1 MSRNMVEV
9 NQAIFSRL
17 DDHCASHDLALK
29 NAGTPRWVESRS
41 PDRRFIKAAHLIDR
55 VSMGPTRT
63 ILRFDLDGTSYFTCL
78 GLSRDVEIS
87 GVPFVSPTPGQA
99 TTCIYEAIPRPVLDL
114 SIIRQFVEFSDS
126 TADDSYQGHPADG
139 LLTVFPQ
146 MAVGQF
152 PELPAEET
160 WRYFFLITLCEVRES
175 SWMSEDLIQTLRA
188 VCELDPSK
196 IPYRT
201 LCRSIFDTD
210 PSALFLALYR
220 CIEAL
225 YAYDSAKRVGRAL
238 DLDADWSE
246 IAVAL
251 EDEIGWH
258 PREEGSLEKLMQLA
272 ELFDLNGICVALKV
286 TDVPLEKDAM
296 ARRAAK
302 AVYKMRNSLV
312 HYRPSHHKVDIGG
325 TDWDKS
331 CAYLASIVLSIYYAV
346 FFGAA

>member
-1 MSRNMVEV
+1 MSRSMVEV

-29 NAGTPRWVESRS
+29 NAGAPRWIESRS
-41 PDRRFIKAAHLIDR
+41 PDRRFIKSAKLIDR
-55 VSMGPTRT
+55 VSMGPART
-63 ILRFDLDGTSYFTCL
+63 IIRFDLDGSSYFTCL
-78 GLSRDVEIS
+78 GLSRDVEIC
-87 GVPFVSPTPGQA
+87 GVAFVSPSAGQA
-99 TTCIYEAIPRPVLDL
+99 TTCVYEAVPRPVLDL
-114 SIIRQFVEFSDS
+114 SIIRQFVEFADL
-126 TADDSYQGHPADG
+126 TADADYRGHPTDG

-146 MAVGQF
+146 MTVGQF
-152 PELPAEET
+152 PELPPEET
-160 WRYFFLITLCEVRES
+160 WRHFFLITLCEVRES

-238 DLDADWSE
+238 SLDADWSE

-258 PREEGSLEKLMQLA
+258 PREEGSLEKLMLLA
-272 ELFDLNGICVALKV
+272 ELFDLKGICSSLNV
-286 TDVPLEKDAM
+286 TDTPIEKDVI

-312 HYRPSHHKVDIGG
+312 HYRPSHHKVDIAG
-325 TDWDKS
+325 TNWDQV
-331 CAYLASIVLSIYYAV
+331 CAYMASIVLSIYYSIFIGEA
-346 FFGAA
+346 